1 MLGKRTKGHRRKP
14 GDEDLVGEFLAEL
27 EGLSTHKAEKVIR
40 QTLGVQ
46 KTAASHGTI
55 SHGTIS
61 RLRRGMWKGLTS
73 NVRQTMRDFVDAR
86 RRLPRTPS
94 AWAQELLTVA
104 RYLEHYAGEL
114 RRVAG
119 AGADEALADVPLIPA
134 ERLLTIG
141 EDDATERKKRA

>member
-1 MLGKRTKGHRRKP
+1 MLGKRTKGHRRQP
-14 GDEDLVGEFLAEL
+14 GDEDLVGDFLAEL
-27 EGLSTHKAEKVIR
+27 EGLSTHKAEEVIR

-46 KTAASHGTI
+46 ETAI

-61 RLRRGMWKGLTS
+61 RLRRGTWKGLTS
-73 NVRQTMRDFVDAR
+73 NVRQAMRDFVDAR
-86 RRLPRTPS
+86 RRLPRTQS
-94 AWAQELLTVA
+94 ARAQELLTVA

-119 AGADEALADVPLIPA
+119 AGSDDDLADVPLIPA
-134 ERLLTIG
+134 ERLLTVG